1 MVRRG
6 TWLGLT
12 VLLAIAGCDDAPG
25 YAKAAQGSESEAAMS
40 EDVRRMHERLIAL
53 SKGEGSTSGLRI
65 EFMDG
70 SGMSSHRSF
79 NLEAGKLVSKEWKSP
94 GSPMIHREGSV
105 TDSRVSELLQQLIAK
120 QYWTF
125 QGTRFIPDAPMFLFR
140 FYYGDLKYV
149 DFRCG
154 AEEFRKFEARSAI
167 RSLFLRFASET
178 KMKTVPAK
186 P

>member
-1 MVRRG
+1 
-6 TWLGLT
+6 
-12 VLLAIAGCDDAPG
+12 
-25 YAKAAQGSESEAAMS
+25 
-40 EDVRRMHERLIAL
+40 
-53 SKGEGSTSGLRI
+53 
-65 EFMDG
+65 
-70 SGMSSHRSF
+70 
-79 NLEAGKLVSKEWKSP
+79 
-94 GSPMIHREGSV
+94 
-105 TDSRVSELLQQLIAK
+105 
-120 QYWTF
+120 
-125 QGTRFIPDAPMFLFR
+125 MFLFR

>member
-65 EFMDG
+65 EFM
-70 SGMSSHRSF
+70 
-79 NLEAGKLVSKEWKSP
+79 
-94 GSPMIHREGSV
+94 EGSV

>member
-1 MVRRG
+1 M
-6 TWLGLT
+6 TA
-12 VLLAIAGCDDAPG
+12 LLAITGCNDVAAS
-25 YAKAAQGSESEAAMS
+25 AKAVNPQSEAAMS

-53 SKGEGSTSGLRI
+53 SEGEGSPSDLRL

-70 SGMSSHRSF
+70 GRASHRSF
-79 NLEAGKLVSKEWKSP
+79 NIEGGTLVSKEWKFP
-94 GSPMIHREGSV
+94 GSPMIHREGRV
-105 TDSRVSELLQQLIAK
+105 TDSRVSNLLQQLIAQ

-154 AEEFRKFEARSAI
+154 AEEYQESEARAAI
-167 RSLFLRFASET
+167 RSLFLELFS
-178 KMKTVPAK
+178 K
-186 P
+186 PR

>member
-1 MVRRG
+1 MARRG

-12 VLLAIAGCDDAPG
+12 ALLAIAGCDDVSASV
-25 YAKAAQGSESEAAMS
+25 KAATGPESEAAMS
-40 EDVRRMHERLIAL
+40 EDVRRMHERLVAL
-53 SKGEGSTSGLRI
+53 SKGEGSTSDLRI

-79 NLEAGKLVSKEWKSP
+79 NIEAGHLVSKEWKSP

-105 TDSRVSELLQQLIAK
+105 TDSRVSKLLQQLIAK

-149 DFRCG
+149 DFRCD
-154 AEEFRKFEARSAI
+154 AEEFQKSQARVAI
-167 RSLFLRFASET
+167 RNLFLKFASET
-178 KMKTVPAK
+178 EMKTVPAK
-186 P
+186 